1 MKKELFYFKDRLTA
15 LLCIAGLLVLFNNC
29 TYFQS
34 YQRSREP
41 IGQSP
46 AVHLP
51 PAYLEAVRDAANP
64 EPDEVYG
71 HLIPV
76 AASNPKLVRK
86 AFDGE
91 EYVLMVTWV
100 GNASYYKTTDQDGYY
115 NTQGFDIWVTVVPE
129 LQQRCAAP
137 DFGLRDLKLRLKQFL
152 GMPPNTSKTE
162 FVEFWVRPQDLFRP
176 CPDAEINDGSCD
188 LSLPNR
194 VSSAHRAWFNDYR
207 AKSYCSGEKCPDLLP
222 YPWTQLGY
230 TYDWGNPKTE
240 VGLSEFV
247 IKTNSKVKVNRI
259 ESTLKYCNRQ

>member
-1 MKKELFYFKDRLTA
+1 MKKELFYFKNRSIA
-15 LLCIAGLLVLFNNC
+15 LLCIAGLLILFNRC

-34 YQRSREP
+34 DQRSREP

-64 EPDEVYG
+64 EPGEVYG

-86 AFDGE
+86 TFDGE
-91 EYVLMVTWV
+91 E
-100 GNASYYKTTDQDGYY
+100 
-115 NTQGFDIWVTVVPE
+115 
-129 LQQRCAAP
+129 
-137 DFGLRDLKLRLKQFL
+137 
-152 GMPPNTSKTE
+152 
-162 FVEFWVRPQDLFRP
+162 
-176 CPDAEINDGSCD
+176 
-188 LSLPNR
+188 
-194 VSSAHRAWFNDYR
+194 
-207 AKSYCSGEKCPDLLP
+207 CPDLVP

-230 TYDWGNPKTE
+230 TYDWGNPETE